1 MFKFFPGCSRRLPAR
16 RVATSLLMAAVIAG
30 CVGCGSDG
38 LPSVSGRVLH
48 QGKPAAG
55 ATLHFHR
62 QGAADARFPGV
73 IPSAVADEDGRYWV
87 SSDTLGRG
95 APAGKYA
102 VLITWPGDP
111 QDRNPK
117 STAKAGSEINT
128 DFKRSPIDRLQGRY
142 SNVEKPRFSAEVGPG
157 SSEIPPFEIND

>member
-1 MFKFFPGCSRRLPAR
+1 MFGSFPDRSRLLPAR
-16 RVATSLLMAAVIAG
+16 QAALSLMAAAVIAG

-38 LPSVSGRVLH
+38 LPSVSGRVLCKG
-48 QGKPAAG
+48 QPAAG

-62 QGAADARFPGV
+62 QGAADARFQGM
-73 IPSAVADEDGRYWV
+73 IPSAVADEDGRYRV

-117 STAKAGSEINT
+117 STAKAGSGINT